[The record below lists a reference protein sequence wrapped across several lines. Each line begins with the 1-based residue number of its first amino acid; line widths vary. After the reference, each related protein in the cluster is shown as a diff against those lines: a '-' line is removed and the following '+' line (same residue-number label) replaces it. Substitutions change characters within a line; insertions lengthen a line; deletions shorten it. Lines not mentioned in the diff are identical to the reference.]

1 MSRHVKT
8 GHFILVLA
16 DSTVLSAGKL
26 EATHEGIVASSAPL
40 DSIKTILRP
49 ESIKK
54 IWRAQDSALPAHQ
67 LEYFCEVGSAILS
80 LEKALDA
87 YHRETGKTPY
97 TSQGPLLFGA
107 SSLLFTLSPF
117 RPSQDLDIS
126 VTEDF
131 IEWSMSHWNPPLE
144 IGIELATDDLL
155 NLCGKWRERTT
166 ILEGLEGM
174 HFRVLHPLDVLSQ
187 KLLRRSEQ
195 VFQERDAGDIDTIIN
210 RLNPSPDTLQA
221 LLTESEQRYNPTPHD
236 PIRPRQDEAIA
247 RNTNW
252 FLHRYLPHLSVEDLA
267 REAWNKNKQRLDRS
281 GLLPE
286 PPPKAGDTLRLS
298 QTCLEQLGLDA

>member
-16 DSTVLSAGKL
+16 DSTILSAGKL
-26 EATHEGIVASSAPL
+26 EATHEGIIASSPPL
-40 DSIKTILRP
+40 DSIKTTLNP

-54 IWRAQDSALPAHQ
+54 IWQVQDPALPAHQ

-80 LEKALDA
+80 LEKALET
-87 YHRETGKTPY
+87 YHLETGKTPY
-97 TSQGPLLFGA
+97 TSLGPLLFGA
-107 SSLLFTLSPF
+107 SSLLFTLAPF
-117 RPSQDLDIS
+117 RPSQDMDFS

-131 IEWSMSHWNPPLE
+131 IEWTTSHWDPPLE

-195 VFQERDAGDIDTIIN
+195 VFQERDAGDIETILH
-210 RLNPSPDTLQA
+210 RLQPSQDTLQA

-247 RNTNW
+247 RNTSW
-252 FLHRYLPHLSVEDLA
+252 FLQHHLPHLSLEDLA

-286 PPPKAGDTLRLS
+286 QPQKASNTLRLS
-298 QTCLEQLGLDA
+298 EIHLDQLGL